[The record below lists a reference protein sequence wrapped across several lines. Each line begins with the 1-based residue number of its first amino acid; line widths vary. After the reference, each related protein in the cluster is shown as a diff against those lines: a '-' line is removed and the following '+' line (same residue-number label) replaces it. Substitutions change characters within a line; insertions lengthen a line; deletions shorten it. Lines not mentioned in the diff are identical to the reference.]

1 MSKKTPPQQLQ
12 GSSGDHHSPEDKLHI
27 PVLLD
32 EVMQYLQPQ
41 SGESYLDLTAG
52 YGGHAS
58 AVLGAVGEA
67 SLLTLVDRDIN
78 AIRHLEKL
86 KKSGARILH
95 SDFASAAK
103 ALAETGEQFDMVLVD
118 LGVSS
123 PQLDKGERGFSLRK
137 NGPLDMR
144 MDARQPTTAGDIV
157 NSYPQDELARII
169 REYGEEPAG
178 SARRIATAIV
188 EARPIGTTDHLADVI
203 LRVHRGPRRKVH
215 PATRTFQALRI
226 AVNDELGQVSD
237 MLKYVPRLLKPGGR
251 AAVISFH
258 SLEDR
263 LVKRFF
269 VEQAS
274 AGYEAEIVVLTKKA
288 VSASEAELVHNP
300 RARSAK
306 LRAAVKINT

>member
-12 GSSGDHHSPEDKLHI
+12 GSSGDHHSPEGTLHI

-32 EVMQYLQPQ
+32 EVLQYLAPQ
-41 SGESYLDLTAG
+41 KGEKYLDLTAG

-58 AVLGAVGEA
+58 AVQRAVGDA
-67 SLLTLVDRDIN
+67 SLLTLVDRDKN
-78 AIRHLEKL
+78 AIRELEDL
-86 KKSGARILH
+86 KKSGARLIH
-95 SDFASAAK
+95 SDFARAAK
-103 ALAETGEQFDMVLVD
+103 ALAEAGEHFDMILVD

-123 PQLDKGERGFSLRK
+123 PQLDRGERGFSFRLD
-137 NGPLDMR
+137 GPLDMR
-144 MDARQPTTAGDIV
+144 MDPHSPTTAGDMV
-157 NSYPQDELARII
+157 NHYPEAELARII

-178 SARRIATAIV
+178 VAKRYATAIV
-188 EARPIGTTDHLADVI
+188 EARPLGTTAELADVI
-203 LRVHRGPRRKVH
+203 LRVHRGPRKKVH

-226 AVNDELGQVSD
+226 AVNDELGQVGD
-237 MLKYVPRLLKPGGR
+237 MLKHLPRLLKPGGR

-263 LVKRFF
+263 LVKHFF
-269 VEQAS
+269 AEQAG
-274 AGYEAEIVVLTKKA
+274 AGYEAELSVLTKKV

-306 LRAAVKINT
+306 LRAAVKIKK